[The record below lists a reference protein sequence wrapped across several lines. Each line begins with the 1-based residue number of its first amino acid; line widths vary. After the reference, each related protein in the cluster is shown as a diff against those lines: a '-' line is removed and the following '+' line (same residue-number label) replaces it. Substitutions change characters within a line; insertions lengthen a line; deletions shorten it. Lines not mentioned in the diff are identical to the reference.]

1 MGERVGEGVG
11 ERGVE
16 DMGEEVGEGVRE
28 GVEERGG
35 EDMGEEVGE
44 GVEERGGED
53 VREGVEVGEGVD
65 ANFTPMIY
73 KVVGAIVE
81 PEIYVIY
88 NQQWCLF

>member
-1 MGERVGEGVG
+1 MFQMNVSPWLLDSVIIDKLTSQEGVGEVEGVGERVGEGVG

-16 DMGEEVGEGVRE
+16 DMGE
-28 GVEERGG
+28 
-35 EDMGEEVGE
+35 
-44 GVEERGGED
+44 
-53 VREGVEVGEGVD
+53 EVGEGVD

-88 NQQWCLF
+88 NQQWYLFWIEDDK